1 MDPEDLDAWV
11 NYFKILIEIEQRLES
26 DDATIEQTSGGSEG

>member
-1 MDPEDLDAWV
+1 MEPGELDAWIQ
-11 NYFKILIEIEQRLES
+11 YFKILIEIEQSLEG